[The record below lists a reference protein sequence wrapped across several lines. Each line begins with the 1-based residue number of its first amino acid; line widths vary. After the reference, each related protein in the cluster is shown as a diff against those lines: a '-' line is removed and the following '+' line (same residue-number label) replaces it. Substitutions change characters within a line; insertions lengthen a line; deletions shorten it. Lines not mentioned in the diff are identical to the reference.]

1 MQDSASF
8 QASRFG
14 DGAFAQAVDPRP
26 VTAPYFLVSSPPSQ
40 VIPSAV
46 DPSLLSLPPT
56 LGPSSSSAS
65 STTLGHGVGKLASRR
80 SDAC

>member
-8 QASRFG
+8 LLQASRFS
-14 DGAFAQAVDPRP
+14 DGAFAQAVDPP
-26 VTAPYFLVSSPPSQ
+26 PYFLVSSLPSQ

-46 DPSLLSLPPT
+46 DPSLLSLPPA

-65 STTLGHGVGKLASRR
+65 STTLGLGLGKQAS
-80 SDAC
+80 